1 MLLGLL
7 HSHCLISNTIAER
20 RGWRNVSR
28 WPGITR
34 WNDIWEYVIRLSLLN
49 DKSLNEFISLLH
61 VSFHV

>member
-1 MLLGLL
+1 MIGGMAKLVKEFL
-7 HSHCLISNTIAER
+7 
-20 RGWRNVSR
+20 
-28 WPGITR
+28 WPSVTC